1 MHRLEKLWRSLT
13 AWYGLPDRKLTEYI
27 LIGAYSS
34 VAIFALVAGLTAKA
48 GSLFGPALKTG
59 NYAGKPE
66 FQALLKKLML
76 ASADFGAGAS
86 LLVMAI
92 ALVYWNRRTKRSV
105 QEPLESVAE
114 TGPPFL
120 F

>member
-1 MHRLEKLWRSLT
+1 MHRLRKLWQSAV
-13 AWYGLPDRKLTEYI
+13 AWYGLPDRRLTEYL

-34 VAIFALVAGLTAKA
+34 VAVFALVAGLTARA
-48 GSLFGPALKTG
+48 GSLFGPAVESG
-59 NYAGKPE
+59 NYGAKPE
-66 FQALLKKLML
+66 FKALLNHLVT

-86 LLVMAI
+86 LLVMAL

-105 QEPLESVAE
+105 REPMESVAE

>member
-1 MHRLEKLWRSLT
+1 MHRLRKLWQRVA
-13 AWYGLPDRKLTEYI
+13 AWYQLPDRKLTEYI

-48 GSLFGPALKTG
+48 GSLFGPAVESG
-59 NYAGKPE
+59 NYAAKPE
-66 FQALLKKLML
+66 FKALLKHLVA

-92 ALVYWNRRTKRSV
+92 ALVYWNRRTKRIAR
-105 QEPLESVAE
+105 EPMESAAE

>member
-1 MHRLEKLWRSLT
+1 MHRLEKLWQSVT

-48 GSLFGPALKTG
+48 GSLFGRAVETG
-59 NYAGKPE
+59 NYSGKPE

-76 ASADFGAGAS
+76 AGADFGAGVS
-86 LLVMAI
+86 LLVVAI
-92 ALVYWNRRTKRSV
+92 ALVYWNRRAKRITHA
-105 QEPLESVAE
+105 PLESAIE